1 MLFKT
6 YIIKKFHVFDK
17 IKIGEIFKERFEE
30 RTKSYKSLNQQNINY
45 KNNNYQ
51 KTLEYQQSDKNKD
64 ILKYLSDL
72 PDSDISNKN
81 KNPFKYNNYYRVK
94 QDDSLIL
101 CKDQIQQD
109 SIELIESQND
119 KNNEFILQT
128 FDGDFE
134 FDKYDKKVL
143 VSELDADIINLDNN
157 NNCNKLNLENNLR
170 DFGRNSCKVQ
180 KKMSEISF
188 MIRNKINKNFGK
200 NKVIKKKIYPI
211 RKINLY
217 EIIIYLI

>member
-1 MLFKT
+1 M
-6 YIIKKFHVFDK
+6 IK
-17 IKIGEIFKERFEE
+17 IKI
-30 RTKSYKSLNQQNINY
+30 
-45 KNNNYQ
+45 
-51 KTLEYQQSDKNKD
+51 
-64 ILKYLSDL
+64 KYLSDL

-81 KNPFKYNNYYRVK
+81 KNPFKYNNYYKVK

-134 FDKYDKKVL
+134 FDKYDKKFL
-143 VSELDADIINLDNN
+143 VSELDNDITNLDNN
-157 NNCNKLNLENNLR
+157 NNGNKLNLENNLK
-170 DFGRNSCKVQ
+170 DFGKNSCKVQ
-180 KKMSEISF
+180 KKLSERSF
-188 MIRNKINKNFGK
+188 MNRNKINKNFGK

-211 RKINLY
+211 
-217 EIIIYLI
+217 